1 MHALTEEPDPKA
13 LAQHV
18 LSTAALYLACGL
30 DPAKSTLFVQSHV
43 GAHSQLARLL
53 GSITSVGTL
62 KRMIQFKEKSV
73 KSGQDA
79 SLSLLDY
86 PVLMAAD
93 ILLYDADFVPV
104 GADQKQHL
112 ELTREIASRFN
123 RLYGS
128 EGLQLLSIPTPLVVA
143 ETAKVMSLTD
153 GSKKMSKSDSND
165 LSRINMM
172 DSPEVIRKKIK
183 VAKTDSLRGLEFDN
197 PERPDVHNLLTL
209 YCVLSGKSRE
219 EVAGECKEMGYGMFK
234 PLLAETIIS
243 VLAPIQERYKLLMKE
258 PERVIEVIRQGR
270 KRATEVADA
279 TLARASQAMGLTVF

>member
-30 DPAKSTLFVQSHV
+30 DPEKSTLFVQSHV
-43 GAHSQLARLL
+43 AAHSQLARLL

-93 ILLYDADFVPV
+93 ILLYDADLVPV

-128 EGLQLLSIPTPLVVA
+128 EGKQLLSIPAPLVVA

-153 GSKKMSKSDSND
+153 GTRKMSKSDSND

-219 EVAGECKEMGYGMFK
+219 EVAGECKEMGYGTFK

-243 VLAPIQERYKLLMKE
+243 VLAPIQERYKLLMEE
-258 PERVIEVIRQGR
+258 PDRVIEVIRQGR
-270 KRATEVADA
+270 KRATAVADA

>member
-1 MHALTEEPDPKA
+1 
-13 LAQHV
+13 
-18 LSTAALYLACGL
+18 
-30 DPAKSTLFVQSHV
+30 
-43 GAHSQLARLL
+43 
-53 GSITSVGTL
+53 
-62 KRMIQFKEKSV
+62 MIQFKEKSV
-73 KSGQDA
+73 KLRQDA
-79 SLSLLDY
+79 SLALLDY

-93 ILLYDADFVPV
+93 ILLYDADLVPV

-123 RLYGS
+123 RLYGN
-128 EGLQLLSIPTPLVVA
+128 EGNLPLSIPAPLVVA
-143 ETAKVMSLTD
+143 ETAKVMSLMD
-153 GSKKMSKSDSND
+153 GTKKMSKSESND

-219 EVAGECKEMGYGMFK
+219 EVASECKEMGYGTFK

-243 VLAPIQERYKLLMKE
+243 VLAPIQDRYRLLMQE
-258 PERVIEVIRQGR
+258 PERVMEVIRQGR